1 MFNQSLNPRSVTFN
15 IILINI
21 LFYLV
26 YNVYANQYTNPE
38 LHGQITAACALFYPA
53 SHWFKPLQIVTHMF
67 MHANFWHIFGNMFG
81 LFMFGAVLEKVW
93 GPQRFMIFYFVT
105 GLGAALLYMAVQAL
119 IVYNFTGSVHPAA
132 SQVQEFVRLQQIYN
146 VPVLGASG
154 AIFGILVAFGML
166 FPNSEIM
173 LLIFPIPIKAK
184 YFVSGYF
191 LYELYS
197 GIANNPGDEV
207 AHFAHVGGAL
217 FGFILVRIWNRN
229 RDYLY

>member
-105 GLGAALLYMAVQAL
+105 GLGAALLYMAV
-119 IVYNFTGSVHPAA
+119 
-132 SQVQEFVRLQQIYN
+132 
-146 VPVLGASG
+146 
-154 AIFGILVAFGML
+154 
-166 FPNSEIM
+166 
-173 LLIFPIPIKAK
+173 
-184 YFVSGYF
+184 
-191 LYELYS
+191 
-197 GIANNPGDEV
+197 
-207 AHFAHVGGAL
+207 
-217 FGFILVRIWNRN
+217 
-229 RDYLY
+229 